1 MSNDANLPSEEL
13 KRAWIEEEDSLRAR
27 LIVEDRLSSSI
38 DELQYVGGVDI
49 SFIKD
54 DNVNACAALVVLQLP
69 DLKVVYE
76 RFAMVELT
84 APYVPGFLAFREV
97 SHLVQLVSELK
108 DNQPELVPQVILVDG
123 NGVLHHRSFGLA
135 CHLGVLTDIPTIGVG
150 KNLLCV
156 DGLER
161 EAIQALSP
169 VHLHQGGDSFPL
181 VGTSGRTLGAAV
193 RCVNTS
199 TNPVFVSIGHK
210 VTLATAVAICCK
222 TARHKLPE
230 PVRQAD
236 LRSRDYLKQREEQ
249 ASS

>member
-1 MSNDANLPSEEL
+1 MHHTTVRICICHGDLAVTLPFLSPCL
-13 KRAWIEEEDSLRAR
+13 LPPAFLR
-27 LIVEDRLSSSI
+27 
-38 DELQYVGGVDI
+38 LQ
-49 SFIKD
+49 
-54 DNVNACAALVVLQLP
+54 
-69 DLKVVYE
+69 
-76 RFAMVELT
+76 
-84 APYVPGFLAFREV
+84 
-97 SHLVQLVSELK
+97 
-108 DNQPELVPQVILVDG
+108 
-123 NGVLHHRSFGLA
+123 
-135 CHLGVLTDIPTIGVG
+135 IGVG